1 MLLLLNNC
9 FHFRCLSFFLSCGHS
24 LFSAARGR
32 LQRTTNSGHRPP
44 LPPPLRSSPGAAP
57 GPSAVSAIPQPR
69 RGGSARI
76 SFPGTAEPSP
86 SRRAQPRRGLNTA
99 PREALHGNGRGL
111 QITIPGGVQSD
122 NGGLRERGGTAEG
135 EPRLSPG
142 VLSRLSERSAMQ
154 RKSRRAQT
162 APCAPPRCRCRCSA
176 LRAVRGRLS
185 PLPLSLP
192 PRVSFVRARIS
203 VETIIAITISPEPL
217 LLPAAVHLCMSPHG
231 YLCIQI
237 PVRLCLS
244 ASTQLRLYI

>member
-1 MLLLLNNC
+1 M
-9 FHFRCLSFFLSCGHS
+9 SFIFFILWSFPFLSSSRPFAAHNEFRAPTAAFPPAPFLPRRGPRAQRGLCHPSAPSGRLRPDFVSGHRGAVS
-24 LFSAARGR
+24 LPQSAAEKGIKYSAPRSAARE
-32 LQRTTNSGHRPP
+32 RP
-44 LPPPLRSSPGAAP
+44 RAA
-57 GPSAVSAIPQPR
+57 
-69 RGGSARI
+69 
-76 SFPGTAEPSP
+76 
-86 SRRAQPRRGLNTA
+86 NN
-99 PREALHGNGRGL
+99 H
-111 QITIPGGVQSD
+111 PGGVQSD

-162 APCAPPRCRCRCSA
+162 APCAPPQCRCRCSA

-192 PRVSFVRARIS
+192 PRVSFVRTRIS

-237 PVRLCLS
+237 PVHLCLS